1 MLTFGGGSRTSP
13 DMIKIDKTGVAIL
26 SIVVFFTLGCGRSAG
41 DRPAVSGKDP
51 AGTGQVAGPAGKQEE
66 NDRPAD
72 NRGVDVGGQLRQAAL
87 DGDALTLRSL
97 LGGAP
102 EVDAPDAEGHTALMF
117 AAFNGHTGIVRAL
130 LDAGAD
136 VGRKD
141 FMGRTAL
148 LYAATGPFPE
158 TVELLLEKGA
168 EPNIADQNEHF
179 TPLMHAAAEGNLEV
193 VKLLV
198 QTGADPGLTD
208 VDGDNAESF
217 ARQGG
222 HTEVA
227 GYLSRLD
234 GD

>member
-1 MLTFGGGSRTSP
+1 
-13 DMIKIDKTGVAIL
+13 MIKLDKTGVVIL
-26 SIVVFFTLGCGRSAG
+26 SMALFFTLGCGRSAG
-41 DRPAVSGKDP
+41 DRPAVSGNDT
-51 AGTGQVAGPAGKQEE
+51 AGTGQNAGPAEAQEAE
-66 NDRPAD
+66 ERPVE
-72 NRGVDVGGQLRQAAL
+72 NRGVDVSGQLRQAAL
-87 DGDALTLRSL
+87 EGDALTVRSL
-97 LGGAP
+97 LNASAD
-102 EVDAPDAEGHTALMF
+102 VNATDAEGHTALMF
-117 AAFNGHTGIVRAL
+117 AAFNGHTGIISSL

-136 VGRKD
+136 VARKY

-158 TVELLLEKGA
+158 TVELLLEKGSEA
-168 EPNIADQNEHF
+168 NVADQNEHF

-198 QTGADPGLTD
+198 EAGADPGLTD

-227 GYLSRLD
+227 GYLSGLKSD
-234 GD
+234 